1 MKWGLIPAA
10 FQRESKTDITLQAL
24 AIPNESMHEPAHEP
38 VAPNTSAHQDTIFIA
53 RQPIFDASEKVCAYQ
68 LLVRPSGTLPES
80 PPLTAEQSARLIINT
95 LNTLG
100 VHTVLGSRL
109 GLISLPEGALQ
120 SDVVSL
126 LPCASF
132 ILETPTDFQQTPENE
147 VRCTQLQKQGYQ
159 LAHNC
164 AGTLY
169 ELTPIT
175 RSANVVIYDFARD
188 DLQSITKRDR
198 AFKPLGITRL
208 VRNVN
213 TRADFEACKSFGFDL
228 YQGNFFASVETL
240 ASKRVDPARMRVMEI
255 FNLVMNKAD
264 VEVIEDAFKHDVAL
278 CYSLLCYINSVGNGL
293 QYKVASMR
301 NAIMLLGYDFLWRW
315 LSLLVYAGIDLSAA
329 QRVLLNTAIIR
340 GRLTELLGQIN
351 LPEKESNALF
361 VVGNFSLLDALL
373 GIPMAQALQRV
384 HLPEAIYAAILRHE
398 GKYAPYLDL
407 ALAFESNQAGEAE
420 RLCMQLQI
428 DPTRATQAHLEAIEW
443 ANLVAK

>member
-10 FQRESKTDITLQAL
+10 FQRGSNTDIMRPAL
-24 AIPNESMHEPAHEP
+24 AMPNEPAHAQ
-38 VAPNTSAHQDTIFIA
+38 VAPLTVAHQDTIYIV
-53 RQPIFDASEKVCAYQ
+53 RQPIFDATEKVCAYQ

-80 PPLTAEQSARLIINT
+80 PPLSAEQSARLIINT
-95 LNTLG
+95 LNTLS
-100 VHTVLGSRL
+100 VHTVLGRHL

-132 ILETPTDFQQTPENE
+132 ILETPTDFQHTPENE
-147 VRCTQLQKQGYQ
+147 ARCAQLQKQGYQ
-159 LAHNC
+159 LAHSC
-164 AGTLY
+164 AGNPS
-169 ELTPIT
+169 ELNPVL
-175 RSANVVIYDFARD
+175 RNANVVIYDFARD
-188 DLQSITKRDR
+188 DLQSITKCDR
-198 AFKPLGITRL
+198 AFKPLDITRL

-228 YQGNFFASVETL
+228 YQGNFFAQVETL
-240 ASKRVDPARMRVMEI
+240 ASKRVDPARIRVMEI

-264 VEVIEDAFKHDVAL
+264 VELIEDAFKHDVAL

-301 NAIMLLGYDFLWRW
+301 NAITLLGYDFLWRW

-329 QRVLLNTAIIR
+329 QHVLLNTAIIR
-340 GRLTELLGQIN
+340 GRLTELLGKIN

-384 HLPEAIYAAILRHE
+384 HLPASMLSAILHHE
-398 GKYAPYLDL
+398 GKYAPYLEL

-420 RLCMQLQI
+420 RLCKQLQI
-428 DPTRATQAHLEAIEW
+428 DPLRATQAHLEAIEW